1 MTTSTHLLRRRRFL
15 PLFATQLLGAFNDNL
30 YKNAAVFF
38 VVYGVFNS
46 EKSEA
51 IFSAVASALFI
62 VPFFVLSALAGQ
74 LADMRDK
81 AQIIRWVKLAE
92 ILIMLAGGAGLV
104 IAWQAKHGIL
114 APWENIL
121 LMPVAMPL
129 ILLALLGMG
138 IHSTFSARSNMRS
151 CLNISNLRKC
161 WPVRALS
168 RQAPILPFW
177 QARFWPVSS
186 RWNGRQA
193 GCWRPRLSAMP
204 LACRCPL
211 RRRRK
216 RPSRWISIS
225 CAPRCN
231 W

>member
-1 MTTSTHLLRRRRFL
+1 LNVQTTINYQTIASPLPLPCVSLGLRAQQGSIRQHDHIHPPVAAAALL

-104 IAWQAKHGIL
+104 IWQAKHGIL
-114 APWENIL
+114 APWE
-121 LMPVAMPL
+121 
-129 ILLALLGMG
+129 
-138 IHSTFSARSNMRS
+138 
-151 CLNISNLRKC
+151 
-161 WPVRALS
+161 
-168 RQAPILPFW
+168 
-177 QARFWPVSS
+177 
-186 RWNGRQA
+186 
-193 GCWRPRLSAMP
+193 
-204 LACRCPL
+204 
-211 RRRRK
+211 
-216 RPSRWISIS
+216 SI
-225 CAPRCN
+225 R
-231 W
+231 